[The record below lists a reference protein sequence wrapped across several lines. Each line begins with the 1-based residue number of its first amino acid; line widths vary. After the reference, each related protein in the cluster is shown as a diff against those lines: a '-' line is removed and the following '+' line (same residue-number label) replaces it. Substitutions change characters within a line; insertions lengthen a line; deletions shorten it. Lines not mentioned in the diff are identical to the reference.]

1 MTKAAVLG
9 AGAWGTAISCVL
21 AARLEVTL
29 WARDA
34 AQAAS
39 VGATRRN
46 ERYLPGF
53 ELPSTVQVSA
63 DLAEAT
69 RDAELLLA
77 ATPVA
82 GLRSLLGALATPAP
96 LVWLC
101 KGFEEG
107 SGELPHQIARAAL
120 GSKARFGAL
129 SGPSFAEEVA
139 RGLPCALTL
148 ASGNASFAREAA
160 ALLHGGR
167 RAAPRGDA
175 GERGGVCGARR
186 AHQRRGGGRAAA
198 RARIE
203 DGALTLAG
211 EAELAPGFEYRDGDC
226 VRKIEAAI
234 SWPHRQAQPLLL
246 R

>member
-46 ERYLPGF
+46 ERYLTGF

-82 GLRSLLGALATPAP
+82 GLRSVLGALATPAP
-96 LVWLC
+96 LRWLWN
-101 KGFEEG
+101 GFAEG
-107 SGELPHQIARAAL
+107 SGELPDELARAAL
-120 GSKARFGAL
+120 GSGGPFGQL
-129 SGPSFAEEVA
+129 
-139 RGLPCALTL
+139 
-148 ASGNASFAREAA
+148 
-160 ALLHGGR
+160 
-167 RAAPRGDA
+167 
-175 GERGGVCGARR
+175 
-186 AHQRRGGGRAAA
+186 
-198 RARIE
+198 
-203 DGALTLAG
+203 
-211 EAELAPGFEYRDGDC
+211 
-226 VRKIEAAI
+226 
-234 SWPHRQAQPLLL
+234 
-246 R
+246 